1 MCVSSVAISGG
12 CFVFFCWLQE
22 LNRFLDTPINIV
34 HTVLQLNEQ
43 ALKFS
48 PEKLISVTA
57 YNGAVGSALP
67 KEFPDFADTPGIFRH
82 AAVRYPTLYRS
93 PRLCGFSAIMIGSR
107 TSGTVRRPSLL
118 K

>member
-1 MCVSSVAISGG
+1 MAISGG

-82 AAVRYPTLYRS
+82 AAVRYPTNPRGFYVSYCRS
-93 PRLCGFSAIMIGSR
+93 IKFLSSRLHPR
-107 TSGTVRRPSLL
+107 
-118 K
+118 

>member
-82 AAVRYPTLYRS
+82 AAVRYPTLYVG
-93 PRLCGFSAIMIGSR
+93 PNNGS
-107 TSGTVRRPSLL
+107 
-118 K
+118 